1 MLQPN
6 VSAKWC
12 LRAVDMTAVQT
23 MKSELNVP
31 ELTARAL
38 VGRGFYDVH
47 IAECFLKPDWQ
58 HLPNPILLPDA
69 QKAVDRLKL
78 AIERKEKI
86 LVHGDY
92 DVDGITATALWVDCL
107 SRLKAEV
114 VPRIP
119 HRKKDG
125 YGIKVESVK
134 EAASRNVKLILTCDC
149 GIHAH
154 DVVEA
159 ARLAGIDVIIT
170 DHHEPGKEIP
180 KAVAV
185 VNPHIAGSL
194 YPFIHLSGVGVT
206 YRLCEALVAS
216 LGYPVQSFRDRYL
229 DLVTLGTVADVMPL
243 LGDNRVICHYGLGAI
258 CNSKRHG
265 IRALLKAAHLDAPE
279 RGVCVRNV
287 QFALAPRINAVG
299 RMADAQLALDLMIT
313 TSEERAQRLADKLES
328 CNNERRAEQEKV
340 MEQALEMVERDYSE
354 SDRILALYQ
363 ENWDSGIIGIVA
375 GKLLDRYGRPT
386 IMMTREAGSTHWR
399 GSARSLAGF
408 DIIEAFRQHSHLFV
422 EFGGHTQAAGF
433 SIMEENI
440 PLLRK
445 QLNNYATEL
454 MPCADMVPEM
464 LYDGLADGCDIN
476 ADLLSTLEQ
485 MEPCGE
491 GNPETLFMMQNVT
504 LVDSRNLGLE
514 NQHWKFRVSSAGQQ
528 HECIGFY
535 LGDQSSLFEV
545 GDQLDV
551 LFHPEW
557 NHFNGEA
564 RIQLRIRDVRKS
576 DTNGH

>member
-1 MLQPN
+1 MLQPIN
-6 VSAKWC
+6 SAKWC
-12 LRAVDMTAVQT
+12 IRNVDESDVI
-23 MKSELNVP
+23 NVADKLQLP
-31 ELTARAL
+31 LLTARAL
-38 VGRGFYDVH
+38 VGRGFQDVH
-47 IAECFLKPDWQ
+47 LAEWFMKPEWE
-58 HLPNPILLPDA
+58 HLPDPMLLPDA

-92 DVDGITATALWVDCL
+92 DVDGITATALWVDSL
-107 SRLKAEV
+107 SKLKADV

-125 YGIKVESVK
+125 YGIKVGTVK

-170 DHHEPGKEIP
+170 DHHEPGSELP

-185 VNPHIAGSL
+185 VNPHISGSL

-216 LGYPVQSFRDRYL
+216 LGYPVQNFRERYL

-243 LGDNRVICHYGLGAI
+243 VGDNRIICHHGLGAI
-258 CNSKRHG
+258 CNSKRPG
-265 IRALLKAAHLDAPE
+265 IKALLKAAHLDVPE

-313 TSEERAQRLADKLES
+313 GSEERAQRLAAKLES

-340 MEQALEMVERDYSE
+340 MEQALAIVEAEYSE
-354 SDRILALYQ
+354 QDRVLALHN
-363 ENWDSGIIGIVA
+363 EDWDSGIIGIVA

-386 IMMTREAGSTHWR
+386 IMMTREAGSTYWR
-399 GSARSLAGF
+399 GSARSLGGF
-408 DIIEAFRQHSHLFV
+408 DIIEAFRQHGHLFV

-440 PLLRK
+440 PLLRQ
-445 QLNNYATEL
+445 QLNEYAARMVPLAE
-454 MPCADMVPEM
+454 MVPE
-464 LYDGLADGCDIN
+464 LYYDGIAEGSDIG
-476 ADLLSTLEQ
+476 AELLGSLEQ

-491 GNPETLFMMQNVT
+491 GNPETLFMMANVT

-514 NQHWKFRVSSAGQQ
+514 NQHWKFRVSSSGQQ

-535 LGDQSSLFEV
+535 LGDQSGQFEV
-545 GDQLDV
+545 GDQLDI

-564 RIQLRIRDVRKS
+564 RIQMRIRDVRRCA
-576 DTNGH
+576 N

>member
-12 LRAVDMTAVQT
+12 LRTVDVPTVNAVS
-23 MKSELNVP
+23 SELHIPV
-31 ELTARAL
+31 LTARAL
-38 VGRGFYDVH
+38 VGRGFCDTVQ
-47 IAECFLKPDWQ
+47 AERFLKPDWNY
-58 HLPNPILLPDA
+58 LPNPMLLPDA
-69 QKAVDRLKL
+69 QKAIERIKL

-92 DVDGITATALWVDCL
+92 DVDGITATALWVDSL
-107 SRLKAEV
+107 RRLKAEV

-125 YGIKVESVK
+125 YGIKVDTVK
-134 EAASRNVKLILTCDC
+134 EAASREVKLIITCDC

-154 DVVEA
+154 DVVDA
-159 ARLAGIDVIIT
+159 AHEYGIDVIIT
-170 DHHEPGKEIP
+170 DHHEPGDSLP
-180 KAVAV
+180 KALAV
-185 VNPHIAGSL
+185 VNPHISDSR
-194 YPFIHLSGVGVT
+194 YPFIHLSGVGVS

-216 LGYPVQSFRDRYL
+216 YGYPVASFRDKYL

-243 LGDNRVICHYGLGAI
+243 LGDNRIICRHGLGAI

-265 IRALLKAAHLDAPE
+265 IQALLRAAHLDAPE

-299 RMADAQLALDLMIT
+299 RMADAQLALDLMMT
-313 TSEERAQRLADKLES
+313 SSEERAQRLAEKLES
-328 CNNERRAEQEKV
+328 CNNERRVEQEKV
-340 MEQALEMVERDYSE
+340 MEQALAMVANDYTE
-354 SDRILALYQ
+354 QDKVLALYQ

-386 IMMTREAGSTHWR
+386 IMMTREAGSKLWR
-399 GSARSLAGF
+399 GSARSSSGF
-408 DIIEAFRQHSHLFV
+408 DIIEAFRQHHHLFE

-433 SIMEENI
+433 SIKEENI
-440 PLLRK
+440 PKLR
-445 QLNNYATEL
+445 QELNQYAIVQMAE
-454 MPCADMVPEM
+454 ADLTPEM
-464 LYDGLADGCDIN
+464 LYDGIAGSCDIN
-476 ADLLSTLEQ
+476 AELISSLEM

-491 GNPETLFMMQNVT
+491 GNPETLYMMKGVT
-504 LVDSRNLGLE
+504 LTDSRNLGLE
-514 NQHWKFRVSSAGQQ
+514 NQHWKFRVSTGGQQ

-535 LGDQSSLFEV
+535 LGELSHNYEV
-545 GDQLDV
+545 GDQIDI

-557 NHFNGEA
+557 NCFNGEK
-564 RIQLRIRDVRKS
+564 RIQMRIRDVRAAAMPC
-576 DTNGH
+576 